1 MTKTSK
7 FRTYYEF
14 MRTALLGLLMGKSF
28 LTADS
33 GHTRCKIKKC
43 PVCCVLLEIS
53 IFAAV

>member
-1 MTKTSK
+1 MRKTSK
-7 FRTYYEF
+7 FYIYYEF
-14 MRTALLGLLMGKSF
+14 LLKRSVGAVNGEMLPHGRY
-28 LTADS
+28 